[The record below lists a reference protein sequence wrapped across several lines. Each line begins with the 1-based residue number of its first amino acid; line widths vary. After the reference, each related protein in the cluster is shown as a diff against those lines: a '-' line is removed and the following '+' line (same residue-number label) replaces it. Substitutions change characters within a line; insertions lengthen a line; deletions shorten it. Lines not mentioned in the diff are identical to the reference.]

1 MILRRVPEEGEHWGR
16 HNQLYKETLEFM
28 VGVLDK
34 WEEKKKDVDL
44 TEEYLRI
51 NIHILIR
58 RFSYILCDWK

>member
-34 WEEKKKDVDL
+34 
-44 TEEYLRI
+44 
-51 NIHILIR
+51 
-58 RFSYILCDWK
+58 